1 MPSSTDQSGREDVLT
16 GFHFGLEISGAVTGY
31 FTEVTGIGSE
41 HEVIE
46 QKAVSKGV
54 EVVHRIPG
62 RLKWTDI
69 TFKRGITSS
78 MELWD
83 WRKQIEDGKVK
94 EARKNGS
101 IVMYDSELKEKAR
114 WDFRNAWPSKI
125 TGPTP
130 KADSN
135 EMGIEELTIV
145 HEYIERVKV

>member
-1 MPSSTDQSGREDVLT
+1 MANSTDAASREDVLV
-16 GFHFGLEISGAVTGY
+16 GFHFGLEFSGVVKGY
-31 FTEVTGIGSE
+31 FSEVSGIGSE

-46 QKAVSKGV
+46 QKAVSKGI
-54 EVVHRIPG
+54 EVIHRIPG

-69 TFKRGITSS
+69 TFKRGITSD

-101 IVMYDSELKEKAR
+101 IVMYDQELKEKAR

-125 TGPTP
+125 SGPTP

-135 EMGIEELTIV
+135 EIGIEEMTIV